1 MFSIQKPKKIE
12 QFWNHYF
19 HCELSFTKQTSVVMM
34 ESGILRFPY
43 KLLALRLNRSRS
55 RYKSP
60 TEKAELPP
68 RPFSQ
73 GNVTTS
79 DPFYQEITDFPDKS
93 LKEVDCKKSG
103 QYNGITPLFTILLSF
118 ISCCIQYC
126 LSLTV
131 V

>member
-1 MFSIQKPKKIE
+1 
-12 QFWNHYF
+12 
-19 HCELSFTKQTSVVMM
+19 M

-60 TEKAELPP
+60 TEKAEFPP
-68 RPFSQ
+68 RPVSQ

-79 DPFYQEITDFPDKS
+79 DPLYQEIIDFPDKS

-103 QYNGITPLFTILLSF
+103 QF
-118 ISCCIQYC
+118 IDIVPFIPNPSNI
-126 LSLTV
+126 
-131 V
+131 